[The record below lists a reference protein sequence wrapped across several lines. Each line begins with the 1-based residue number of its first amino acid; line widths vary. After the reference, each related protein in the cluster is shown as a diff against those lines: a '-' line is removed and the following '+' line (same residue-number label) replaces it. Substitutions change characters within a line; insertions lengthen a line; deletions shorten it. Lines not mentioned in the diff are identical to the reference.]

1 MSTALRRS
9 RRDFLRITTV
19 RVAGSGSVVRRLL
32 CTDTEDPL
40 SQVGLA
46 GLRIIVGV
54 LVATFHGW
62 HKIVQGWQYL
72 TAGSDWP
79 LLHDTVRLGFP
90 LPVLFTVLAALS
102 QLVGGWL
109 LVFGAYTRVAAFMVA
124 STMFTAT
131 VFNLQTGGPDVQLAG
146 LYALVTGAF
155 VLIGAGRWS
164 IDRYLEDTQR
174 DSRIVGCSSRA
185 RLQS

>member
-1 MSTALRRS
+1 V
-9 RRDFLRITTV
+9 TTV
-19 RVAGSGSVVRRLL
+19 VRVGARGSVVWRLL
-32 CTDTEDPL
+32 STDTDDPL
-40 SQVGLA
+40 SQGGLA
-46 GLRIIVGV
+46 GLRIIAGL
-54 LVATFHGW
+54 LVATLHGW
-62 HKIVQGWQYL
+62 HKVMQGWHYL

-109 LVFGAYTRVAAFMVA
+109 LVFGACTRVAAFLVA
-124 STMFTAT
+124 STMLTAT

-155 VLIGAGRWS
+155 VFIGGGRWS
-164 IDRYLEDTQR
+164 IDRYLDTAPPDR
-174 DSRIVGCSSRA
+174 
-185 RLQS
+185 RLR

>member
-1 MSTALRRS
+1 MTTA
-9 RRDFLRITTV
+9 V
-19 RVAGSGSVVRRLL
+19 RVGARESVVWRLL
-32 CTDTEDPL
+32 STDTDDPL

-46 GLRIIVGV
+46 GLRIIAGV
-54 LVATFHGW
+54 LVAMFHGW

-72 TAGSDWP
+72 TTGSDWP

-109 LVFGAYTRVAAFMVA
+109 LVFGAGTRAAAFLVA
-124 STMFTAT
+124 STMLTAT

-146 LYALVTGAF
+146 LYGLVTGAF
-155 VLIGAGRWS
+155 VLIGGGRWS
-164 IDRYLEDTQR
+164 IDHYLETAPLDR
-174 DSRIVGCSSRA
+174 
-185 RLQS
+185 RLR